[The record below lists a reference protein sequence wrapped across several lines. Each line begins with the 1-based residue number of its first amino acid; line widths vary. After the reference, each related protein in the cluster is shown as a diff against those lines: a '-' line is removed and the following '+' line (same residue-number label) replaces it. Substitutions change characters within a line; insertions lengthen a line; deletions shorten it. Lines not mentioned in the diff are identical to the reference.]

1 MSQEEEHRKEDK
13 EPLDPD
19 QEAYGVE
26 EALQSW
32 QRSEITLSEVN

>member
-1 MSQEEEHRKEDK
+1 MSQEGEHGNEDK

-19 QEAYGVE
+19 QEAPGVG

-32 QRSEITLSEVN
+32 QRSEITLSEGN